1 MLVVMTPVVIL
12 DTNALHGRK
21 PFTRADSKLLLE
33 LSRSGLL
40 RLIIPDV
47 VLYELSRQ
55 WAERL
60 GESIADM
67 EGALKRI
74 NGALMEIEGTEF
86 ELTVPS
92 HHRIVFYDFARQL
105 LIARRVEVP
114 TVPDVSAANL
124 MARDLDVRKPFD
136 REGRG
141 FRDALIWET
150 IRALCE
156 EFSDPSTP
164 VVFVTSNHTDF
175 CSPKSHELHPSLRQD
190 LHADQVFDIVTSL
203 HGVKAHEWIKPQAEQ
218 LRVLQEAFTRERI
231 EELVDNAIADLH
243 GVDVEQAL
251 GAYVGDG
258 FYDVPISSALDSPA
272 FEEILPD
279 NSSIESDIF
288 RSGDGELTIQVA
300 IACDVSLEGFIDKSD
315 YLVSDN
321 DVTMLED
328 WNRHVFH
335 ASDSHRV
342 RFTLSAEFAESD
354 LDDLDD
360 LALTVDEAEEL

>member
-1 MLVVMTPVVIL
+1 MTPVVIL

-21 PFTRADSKLLLE
+21 PFTRADSKILLE
-33 LSRSGLL
+33 LSRGGHL

-47 VLYELSRQ
+47 VLHELSRQ

-60 GESIADM
+60 SEGIADM
-67 EGALKRI
+67 DSALKRI
-74 NGALMEIEGTEF
+74 NDALIEIGAAEC

-92 HHRIVFYDFARQL
+92 HRRAVFYDFARQL
-105 LIARRVEVP
+105 LIARRVEIP
-114 TVPDVSAANL
+114 GVPDVAVADL

-136 REGRG
+136 REGKG

-150 IRALCE
+150 IRGLCNE
-156 EFSDPSTP
+156 LSDPSIP

-175 CSPKSHELHPSLRQD
+175 CSPKNRELHPNLRQD

-203 HGVKAHEWIKPQAEQ
+203 HALNAHASIKPQVEQ
-218 LRVLQEAFTRERI
+218 LRVLQKAFTRKRI
-231 EELVDNAIADLH
+231 EGLVDAAIKDLH

-251 GAYVGDG
+251 GAYAGDG

-279 NSSIESDIF
+279 NSSIESEIF
-288 RSGDGELTIQVA
+288 RSGDGELTIRVVVV
-300 IACDVSLEGFIDKSD
+300 CNVSLEGFIDKSD
-315 YLVSDN
+315 YLVSDD
-321 DVTMLED
+321 DVTLLED
-328 WNRHVFH
+328 WNSHVFH

-354 LDDLDD
+354 LNDLDD
-360 LALTVDEAEEL
+360 VVLTVDEAEEF